1 MNTQSYKTVSAT
13 PTTVNKEW
21 VVIDATDLPLGR
33 LASRVALIL
42 RGKNKPYF
50 TPHIDC
56 GDNVI
61 VLNADKVKLTGRKM
75 TDRVYVRH
83 TGYPGGQRFSTPK
96 EILAKKPTELVR
108 MAVKGMLPKNRL
120 GAKLINN
127 LYLFVPG
134 KGNITINGREL
145 NEYFRDEALRYIVN
159 QPFEVTG
166 TVAQFDVKANLDGGG
181 IKGQAEA
188 LRLGIARALC
198 IMDAEAYRHTL
209 KSAGFLTRDAR
220 EVERKKPGQPGA
232 RKRFQFSKR

>member
-127 LYLFVPG
+127 LYLYQGSEHPHQAQ
-134 KGNITINGREL
+134 KPKTITL
-145 NEYFRDEALRYIVN
+145 NEI
-159 QPFEVTG
+159 
-166 TVAQFDVKANLDGGG
+166 
-181 IKGQAEA
+181 
-188 LRLGIARALC
+188 
-198 IMDAEAYRHTL
+198 
-209 KSAGFLTRDAR
+209 
-220 EVERKKPGQPGA
+220 
-232 RKRFQFSKR
+232 